1 MKRILVIEDNE
12 PDLMMLQFALTE
24 AGVAVVLDVVED
36 GSMARERLKP
46 DCQPAELP
54 HLVLVD
60 MNVPKGDGL
69 LLLEHIRRCGWLR
82 EVPVVVWSSTR
93 VPKDLEAVRAFQVA
107 DFLIKPA
114 DLEGWSQMARQLATL
129 LV

>member
-12 PDLMMLQFALTE
+12 PDLMMLQFAFSE
-24 AGVAVVLDVVED
+24 AGITVVLDVIED
-36 GSMARERLKP
+36 GGMARERLKS
-46 DCQPAELP
+46 DYQPAELP

-69 LLLEHIRRCGWLR
+69 RLLEHIRCCGWLH

-93 VPKDLEAVRAFQVA
+93 VPRDHEAARAFHVA
-107 DFLIKPA
+107 DFLVKPA
-114 DLEGWSQMARQLATL
+114 DLDGWNQLARQLAAL
-129 LV
+129 LA